1 MKGIKGE
8 YKVYVH
14 INKINGKLYIG
25 QTKRTLLQRSNN
37 GNGYNHSRHFYNAI
51 HKYGWENFDH
61 LILINGISLDMAN
74 IIEEELIKKYN
85 TTNENYGYNLKSGGL
100 NHIPSD
106 ETRKIMS
113 ENRSGNKHWNY
124 GKHRSEET
132 KEKIRKANKG
142 RVIDAEWRKHMSES
156 GKGRIF
162 SDEHKAKIALSK
174 IGEKNPMYNKH
185 LSKKAIEQRKE
196 RARNILQYDLNGDF
210 IKEWRCI
217 GDVIEYYNIDASNIH
232 KCCLNIIK
240 SSKGYIWRYKD
251 GENICKKIEA
261 YRKNNTDI
269 KNIYKNVYMYSK
281 DGIYIE
287 EFQSAHDAQNKTKI
301 NEKQIKSCCRGEI
314 FTSGGYRW
322 RYEKLEKLPSLKEEN
337 YYNGGAIKVSQYDL
351 DMNIVKIWDSAS
363 EVKREL
369 GIDNTS
375 IGRCCAGKAKTAGG
389 FIWRHYPEKLEN
401 IKVEI

>member
-1 MKGIKGE
+1 MLNEFTGE
-8 YKVYVH
+8 YKVYAH

-25 QTKRTLLQRSNN
+25 QTKRTLLQRSNFN
-37 GNGYNHSRHFYNAI
+37 GSGYNHSRHFFNAI
-51 HKYGWENFDH
+51 HKYGWENFNH

-85 TTNENYGYNLKSGGL
+85 TTNDNYGYNLKSGGL

-124 GKHRSEET
+124 GKHWSEET
-132 KEKIRKANKG
+132 KEKMRKANKG
-142 RVIDAEWRKHMSES
+142 RVIGAEWRKHMSES

-162 SDEHKAKIALSK
+162 SEEHKAKLALSK

-185 LSKKAIEQRKE
+185 LSKKAIGQIKE
-196 RARNILQYDLNGDF
+196 RARNILQYDLNGNF

-217 GDVIEYYNIDASNIH
+217 GDITEYYNIDASCIYR
-232 KCCLNIIK
+232 CCLNITK

-251 GENICKKIEA
+251 GKIICKKIDVYSA
-261 YRKNNTDI
+261 NNNDI
-269 KNIYKNVYMYSK
+269 KNVYMYSK
-281 DGIYIE
+281 DGVFIE
-287 EFQSAHDAQNKTKI
+287 EFQSAKDAQNKTMI
-301 NEKQIKSCCRGEI
+301 NKTRIKRCCRGEL
-314 FTSGGYRW
+314 FTTGGYRW
-322 RYEKLEKLPSLKEEN
+322 KYEKLEKLPSLKEEN
-337 YYNGGAIKVSQYDL
+337 YYNGGAIKVNQYDL
-351 DMNIVKIWDSAS
+351 DMNLVKTWDSAS

-375 IGRCCAGKAKTAGG
+375 IGRCCTGKAKTAGG
-389 FIWRHYPEKLEN
+389 FIWRHYTEESEN
-401 IKVEI
+401 IESEVD